1 MAFRGIDSA
10 YLLLLGVCVG
20 VMVACGA
27 MSAPVIFQA
36 GAILDMPI
44 TRDQSGILMGLI
56 FQKLSHLLYIVGMVI
71 FVFELFAA
79 RLFRTSGIV
88 IMLSAG
94 VSIIMILLFNLYY
107 TPYILSAPD
116 SNSTEFESMHFQ
128 SVVVFKILT
137 ISLAVLFVAKCLKLF
152 SRA

>member
-1 MAFRGIDSA
+1 MTFRGIDSA

-27 MSAPVIFQA
+27 ISAPVIFQA
-36 GAILDMPI
+36 GEILAMPI
-44 TRDQSGILMGLI
+44 TKDQSGVLMGII
-56 FQKLSHLLYIVGMVI
+56 FQKLSNLLYIVGMVV

-79 RLFRTSGIV
+79 RLFRTSGIIIV
-88 IMLSAG
+88 LSAG

-107 TPYILSAPD
+107 MPYILSAPD
-116 SNSTEFESMHFQ
+116 SHSAEFESMHFQ
-128 SVVVFKILT
+128 SVMVFKILT

-152 SRA
+152 RS

>member
-20 VMVACGA
+20 AMVACGA
-27 MSAPVIFQA
+27 MSAPIIFQA
-36 GAILDMPI
+36 DAILDMPI
-44 TRDQSGILMGLI
+44 IKEQSGVLMGLI
-56 FQKLSHLLYIVGMVI
+56 FQKLSYLLYIVGMVI

-79 RLFRTSGIV
+79 RLFRTSGII

-94 VSIIMILLFNLYY
+94 VSVIMILLFNLYY
-107 TPYILSAPD
+107 MPYILAAPD
-116 SNSTEFESMHFQ
+116 ASTPEFESMHFQ

-137 ISLAVLFVAKCLKLF
+137 ISLAALFVAKCLKLF
-152 SRA
+152 RA